1 MGCIALQYVKG
12 VRLGRRHTTKKVMGV
27 FVEARVAAT
36 GSDSV
41 ASRKKFSGRFLK
53 LLQTENGR
61 QQIEHVTQL
70 TGIAKVLG
78 DRHGTKRSE
87 YELARDEYRMSVLI
101 EIESKIDDVGYALAV
116 GSPSWESFY
125 EFGRLEAA
133 LLMQYGLTDCAR
145 LVDVGCGSGRLA
157 LSLPD
162 AFKGDYLGTDISE
175 PLLKYLAQSRN
186 SPRFQFVHVDG
197 LSIPVED
204 ESVDM
209 VSMFSLL
216 THLRH
221 EESFMYLRDARRTLR
236 KGGTVVFSFLDF
248 SQANHHHE
256 FLKTVAAVE
265 AGLLHHV
272 NQFMSRDL
280 ITAWAQMLEFEVV
293 AIHDGES
300 NHIRLDESDGSVR
313 FGSLGQSVAVW
324 RRP

>member
-1 MGCIALQYVKG
+1 MSA
-12 VRLGRRHTTKKVMGV
+12 

-36 GSDSV
+36 GSDSAV
-41 ASRKKFSGRFLK
+41 SRAKFRARFLK

-61 QQIEHVTQL
+61 KRIEHVTGL
-70 TGIAKVLG
+70 RGIAKALS
-78 DRHGTKRSE
+78 DQHGTKRSE
-87 YELARDEYRMSVLI
+87 YELARDEYRESILI
-101 EIESKIDDVGYALAV
+101 EIESKIDDVGYAIAV

-125 EFGRLEAA
+125 QFGRLEAA
-133 LLMQYGLTDCAR
+133 LLTQYGLLDCNR

-162 AFKGDYLGTDISE
+162 AFTGDYLGTDISE
-175 PLLKYLAQSRN
+175 PLLKRLAQSRN

-221 EESFMYLRDARRTLR
+221 EESFLYLRDARRALR

-248 SQANHHHE
+248 SQSSLHHE
-256 FLKTVAAVE
+256 FLSAVAAVE
-265 AGLLHHV
+265 AGVLHHV

-280 ITAWAQMLEFEVV
+280 IVAWAQILEFEVV

-300 NHIRLDESDGSVR
+300 NYIHLDEPDGSIR
-313 FGSLGQSVAVW
+313 FGSLGQSVAVY